1 MSSPNASLNESVA
14 IECSAEPSRPPGRQ
28 LRLLGSRLPLQPWA
42 EDPRPME
49 LVAGEDDDGTE
60 FICEAKL
67 RLDNQTL
74 RRSWATATLR
84 VMCEW
89 GWGGWGGQCRCQS
102 PGCWCKALLSLC
114 QTPWSRDKG
123 PWPPCKAP

>member
-1 MSSPNASLNESVA
+1 M
-14 IECSAEPSRPPGRQ
+14 
-28 LRLLGSRLPLQPWA
+28 PLQPWA

-67 RLDNQTL
+67 MLDNQTL

-89 GWGGWGGQCRCQS
+89 GWGAGGANASARAR
-102 PGCWCKALLSLC
+102 GAGVK
-114 QTPWSRDKG
+114 
-123 PWPPCKAP
+123 PC